1 MREQAHRRR
10 DEEKPRG
17 AVDANRET
25 TTDPRALLEGFA
37 DRYSLPRT
45 NTVISRQPTKKKI
58 SNLRQRALSKYV

>member
-25 TTDPRALLEGFA
+25 TTDPRALPDGLA
-37 DRYSLPRT
+37 DRSLPA
-45 NTVISRQPTKKKI
+45 NNNHGS
-58 SNLRQRALSKYV
+58 

>member
-45 NTVISRQPTKKKI
+45 NTVISRQPT
-58 SNLRQRALSKYV
+58 